1 MTSDK
6 AFVSHFVCFNL
17 NAGFLMRPL
26 KLRRSWLFVGAADKN
41 AILTSYDSGADVC
54 IQEFED
60 FCVPDLRHEARLIM
74 PDVLSDWRARKI
86 IATVRINPL
95 EDPDGLKD
103 LDAAMRAGA
112 DAILLPKTNTKE
124 QIVLL
129 QKHINEME
137 KYYGKSVNSTAIIP
151 NIEQARGLINAT
163 DVLSSSARIAGA
175 LVASED
181 TVVSLNA
188 PRKKNSEILNH
199 VRTMFHIAC
208 CSVGITSIDMP
219 YTFTDDEGVRQQ
231 AILARDIGM
240 VAKSTVNASH
250 CAIINEILT
259 PTEHEVKNAI
269 EMISAFENG
278 RHKGE
283 GQVIFN
289 GIKIEIPT
297 YLNAKQIVER
307 FESLMYYGF

>member
-1 MTSDK
+1 
-6 AFVSHFVCFNL
+6 
-17 NAGFLMRPL
+17 MRPMQ
-26 KLRRSWLFVGAADKN
+26 LRRSWLFVGAADKN

-60 FCVPDLRHEARLIM
+60 FCLPELRREARLMM

-86 IATVRINPL
+86 VATVRINPL
-95 EDPDGLKD
+95 EDPDGLRD

-112 DAILLPKTNTKE
+112 DAILLPKANTKE

-137 KYYGKSVNSTAIIP
+137 KQCGKTVSSTKIIP
-151 NIEQARGLINAT
+151 NIEQARGLMNAT
-163 DVLSSSARIAGA
+163 DILSSSTQISGA

-181 TVVSLNA
+181 MVVSLNA

-199 VRTMFHIAC
+199 VRRVFHIAC

-231 AILARDIGM
+231 TMLAKDIGM
-240 VAKSTVNASH
+240 LAKSTVNASH
-250 CAIINEILT
+250 CKIINEILT
-259 PTEHEVKNAI
+259 PNERDVENALEI
-269 EMISAFENG
+269 VSAFEKG
-278 RHKGE
+278 RGSGE
-283 GQVIFN
+283 GQVIHK
-289 GIKIEIPT
+289 GTKIEVPI
-297 YLNAKQIVER
+297 YLNAKQIIER
-307 FESLMYYGF
+307 FEALSG

>member
-1 MTSDK
+1 
-6 AFVSHFVCFNL
+6 
-17 NAGFLMRPL
+17 MRPMQ
-26 KLRRSWLFVGAADKN
+26 LRRSWLFVGAADKN

-60 FCVPDLRHEARLIM
+60 FCVPELRREARLMM

-86 IATVRINPL
+86 VATVRINPL
-95 EDPDGLKD
+95 EDPDGLRD

-112 DAILLPKTNTKE
+112 DAILLPKANTKE

-137 KYYGKSVNSTAIIP
+137 KQCGKTVSSTKIIP
-151 NIEQARGLINAT
+151 NIEQARGLMNAT
-163 DVLSSSARIAGA
+163 DILSSSTQIAGA

-181 TVVSLNA
+181 MVVSLNA

-199 VRTMFHIAC
+199 VRRVFHIAC

-231 AILARDIGM
+231 TMLAKDIGM
-240 VAKSTVNASH
+240 LAKSTVNASH
-250 CAIINEILT
+250 CKIINEILT
-259 PTEHEVKNAI
+259 PNERDVENAVEI
-269 EMISAFENG
+269 VSAFEKG
-278 RHKGE
+278 RGSGE
-283 GQVIFN
+283 GQVIHK
-289 GIKIEIPT
+289 GTKIEVPI
-297 YLNAKQIVER
+297 YLNAKQIIER
-307 FESLMYYGF
+307 FEALSG

>member
-1 MTSDK
+1 
-6 AFVSHFVCFNL
+6 
-17 NAGFLMRPL
+17 MRPMQ
-26 KLRRSWLFVGAADKN
+26 LRRSWLFVGAADKN

-60 FCVPDLRHEARLIM
+60 FCVPELRREARLMM

-86 IATVRINPL
+86 VATVRINPL
-95 EDPDGLKD
+95 EDPDGLRD

-112 DAILLPKTNTKE
+112 DAILLPKANTKE

-137 KYYGKSVNSTAIIP
+137 KQCGKTVSSTKIIP
-151 NIEQARGLINAT
+151 NIEQARGLMNAT
-163 DVLSSSARIAGA
+163 DLLSSSTQIAGA

-181 TVVSLNA
+181 MVVSLNA

-199 VRTMFHIAC
+199 VRRVFHIAC

-231 AILARDIGM
+231 TMLAKDIGM
-240 VAKSTVNASH
+240 LAKSTVNASH
-250 CAIINEILT
+250 CKIINEILT
-259 PTEHEVKNAI
+259 PNERDVENAVEI
-269 EMISAFENG
+269 VSAFEKG
-278 RHKGE
+278 RGSGE
-283 GQVIFN
+283 GQVIHK
-289 GIKIEIPT
+289 GTKIEVPI
-297 YLNAKQIVER
+297 YLNAKQIIER
-307 FESLMYYGF
+307 FEALSG

>member
-1 MTSDK
+1 
-6 AFVSHFVCFNL
+6 
-17 NAGFLMRPL
+17 MRPMQ
-26 KLRRSWLFVGAADKN
+26 LRRSWLFVGAADKN

-60 FCVPDLRHEARLIM
+60 FCVPELRREARLMM

-86 IATVRINPL
+86 VATVRINPL
-95 EDPDGLKD
+95 EDPDGLRD

-112 DAILLPKTNTKE
+112 DAILLPKANTKE

-137 KYYGKSVNSTAIIP
+137 KQCGKTVSSTKIIP
-151 NIEQARGLINAT
+151 NIEQARGLMNAT
-163 DVLSSSARIAGA
+163 DILSSSTQIAGA

-181 TVVSLNA
+181 MVVSLNA

-199 VRTMFHIAC
+199 VRRVFHIAC

-231 AILARDIGM
+231 TMLAKDIGM
-240 VAKSTVNASH
+240 LAKSTVNASH
-250 CAIINEILT
+250 CKIINEILT
-259 PTEHEVKNAI
+259 PNERDFENAVEI
-269 EMISAFENG
+269 VSAFEKG
-278 RHKGE
+278 RGSGE
-283 GQVIFN
+283 GQVTHK
-289 GIKIEIPT
+289 GTKIEVPI
-297 YLNAKQIVER
+297 YLNAKQIIER
-307 FESLMYYGF
+307 FEALSG

>member
-1 MTSDK
+1 
-6 AFVSHFVCFNL
+6 
-17 NAGFLMRPL
+17 MRPMQ
-26 KLRRSWLFVGAADKN
+26 LRRSWLFVGAADKN

-60 FCVPDLRHEARLIM
+60 FCLPELRREARLMM

-86 IATVRINPL
+86 VATVRINPL
-95 EDPDGLKD
+95 EDPDGLRD

-112 DAILLPKTNTKE
+112 DAILLPKANTKE
-124 QIVLL
+124 QIALL

-137 KYYGKSVNSTAIIP
+137 KQCGKTVSSTKIIP

-163 DVLSSSARIAGA
+163 DILSSSTQIAGA

-181 TVVSLNA
+181 MVVSLNA

-199 VRTMFHIAC
+199 VRRVFHIAC

-231 AILARDIGM
+231 TMLAKDIGM
-240 VAKSTVNASH
+240 LAKSTVNASH
-250 CAIINEILT
+250 CKIINEILT
-259 PTEHEVKNAI
+259 PNERDVENAVEI
-269 EMISAFENG
+269 VSAFEKG
-278 RHKGE
+278 RGSGE
-283 GQVIFN
+283 GQVIHK
-289 GIKIEIPT
+289 GTKIEVPI
-297 YLNAKQIVER
+297 YLNAKQIIER
-307 FESLMYYGF
+307 FEALSG

>member
-1 MTSDK
+1 
-6 AFVSHFVCFNL
+6 
-17 NAGFLMRPL
+17 MRPMQ
-26 KLRRSWLFVGAADKN
+26 LRRSWLFVGAADKN

-60 FCVPDLRHEARLIM
+60 FCLPELRHEARLMM

-86 IATVRINPL
+86 VATVRINPL
-95 EDPDGLKD
+95 EDPDGLRD

-112 DAILLPKTNTKE
+112 DAILLPKANTKE

-137 KYYGKSVNSTAIIP
+137 KQYGKTVSSTKIIP
-151 NIEQARGLINAT
+151 NIEQARGLMNAT
-163 DVLSSSARIAGA
+163 DVLSSSTQIVGA

-181 TVVSLNA
+181 MVVSLNA

-199 VRTMFHIAC
+199 VRRVFHIAC

-231 AILARDIGM
+231 TMLAKDIGM
-240 VAKSTVNASH
+240 LAKSTVNASH
-250 CAIINEILT
+250 CKIINEILT
-259 PTEHEVKNAI
+259 PNERDVENAVEI
-269 EMISAFENG
+269 VSAFENG
-278 RHKGE
+278 RNSGE
-283 GQVIFN
+283 GQVIHK
-289 GIKIEIPT
+289 GTKIEVPI
-297 YLNAKQIVER
+297 YLNAKQIIER
-307 FESLMYYGF
+307 FEALSG

>member
-1 MTSDK
+1 MQ
-6 AFVSHFVCFNL
+6 
-17 NAGFLMRPL
+17 
-26 KLRRSWLFVGAADKN
+26 LRRSWLFVGAADKN

-60 FCVPDLRHEARLIM
+60 FCLPELRHEARLMM

-86 IATVRINPL
+86 VATVRINPL
-95 EDPDGLKD
+95 EDPDGLRD

-112 DAILLPKTNTKE
+112 DAILLPKANTTE

-137 KYYGKSVNSTAIIP
+137 KQCGKTVSSTKIIP
-151 NIEQARGLINAT
+151 NIEQARGLMNAT
-163 DVLSSSARIAGA
+163 DILSSSTQIAGA

-181 TVVSLNA
+181 MVVSLNA

-199 VRTMFHIAC
+199 VRRVFHIAC

-231 AILARDIGM
+231 TMLAKDIGM
-240 VAKSTVNASH
+240 LAKSTVNASH
-250 CAIINEILT
+250 CKIINEILT
-259 PTEHEVKNAI
+259 PNERDVENAVEI
-269 EMISAFENG
+269 VSAFEKG
-278 RHKGE
+278 RGSGE
-283 GQVIFN
+283 GQVIHK
-289 GIKIEIPT
+289 GTKIEVPI
-297 YLNAKQIVER
+297 YLNAKQIIER
-307 FESLMYYGF
+307 FEALSG

>member
-1 MTSDK
+1 
-6 AFVSHFVCFNL
+6 
-17 NAGFLMRPL
+17 MRPMQ
-26 KLRRSWLFVGAADKN
+26 LRRSWLFVGAADKN

-60 FCVPDLRHEARLIM
+60 FCLPELRHEARLMM

-86 IATVRINPL
+86 VATVRINPL
-95 EDPDGLKD
+95 EDPDGLRD

-112 DAILLPKTNTKE
+112 DAILLPKANTKK

-137 KYYGKSVNSTAIIP
+137 KQCGKTVSSTKIIP
-151 NIEQARGLINAT
+151 NIEQARGLMNAT
-163 DVLSSSARIAGA
+163 DILSSSTQIAGA

-181 TVVSLNA
+181 MVVSLNA

-199 VRTMFHIAC
+199 VRRVFHIAC

-231 AILARDIGM
+231 TMLAKEIGM
-240 VAKSTVNASH
+240 LAKSTVNASH
-250 CAIINEILT
+250 CKIINEILT
-259 PTEHEVKNAI
+259 PNERDFENAVEI
-269 EMISAFENG
+269 VSAFENG
-278 RHKGE
+278 RDSGE
-283 GQVIFN
+283 GQVIHK
-289 GIKIEIPT
+289 GTKIEVPI
-297 YLNAKQIVER
+297 YLNAKQIIER
-307 FESLMYYGF
+307 FEALSG